1 MKILNKFIINDLK
14 LNKSRTINT
23 IIGIT
28 ISSAL
33 IFFVM
38 CIFYSFKETF
48 YRQTLNTTGNYYA
61 TFYNVSSDYKDNILN
76 NESVT
81 SKFYTQSVGYSEIEN
96 SNGKPYMYLMEF
108 DKEALN
114 NQGIKLIDGQLP
126 SNSNEIIISEQI
138 NSKAGKNFKI
148 GDKITLD
155 VYRLKTND
163 NDELNQDYIY
173 NKDSFKSM
181 DFIKEEVL
189 KKEYTIV
196 GIIEKPNQHIETDSS
211 SGYTVISL
219 ISELRDNVNIS
230 VKFKNPKET
239 VDIVNSINQELGEN
253 AKKSIINY
261 DLLSFLGVNQSYELI
276 ISSIFLIVI
285 TFLIIIVCSVV
296 CIRSNLLLSLSEK
309 VKQYSILLSI
319 GAQRKQ
325 IKKCVFV
332 ESLILGVIGISL
344 GLLIGVF
351 STLGIITIIDGV
363 VKDIDFIFSTSFT
376 AIIIGIILSFITVC
390 ISSMEPIKKISN
402 ISAIDGIKNSESIK
416 VQANEYKTT
425 NLKNILN
432 VGGLISYKNFMR
444 NKEKYQSTIVSLVV
458 SIVLFIALGEFVN
471 YAFEIFETQY
481 GKTDYNISV
490 SYKDIEDEDIKYDTF
505 FSITNMDEVD
515 SYTINRS
522 LAMNADLLKYVDE
535 SNYSIY
541 YKNLGVDEKYNIYI
555 DSLGKDEYVRY
566 INKLNKTYDEC
577 KNKVI
582 FIQNNNTKVE
592 NNKKKVNLFNFN
604 VGDKITGFIENESV
618 ELEIA
623 EITNEVPMGF
633 ENIVNSSGFFIVSD
647 ELLESFNAKYDI
659 KTLLINSSNPS
670 SLCSQIE
677 NVSEKLL
684 VVNREEE
691 MEQDR
696 QKLLII
702 SIFLYL
708 FIIVITLIGITNIIN
723 TINNTITQRSKEYA
737 ILKSIG
743 MTNKEFNYMT
753 NFESFFLCSESLI
766 IGTILGIML
775 SFLIYIFAN
784 KIVELKFEFPIIEI
798 LISLLFLMLIVR
810 KIMNRALKKILRK
823 NIIDTIRSDNI

>member
-1 MKILNKFIINDLK
+1 
-14 LNKSRTINT
+14 
-23 IIGIT
+23 
-28 ISSAL
+28 
-33 IFFVM
+33 
-38 CIFYSFKETF
+38 
-48 YRQTLNTTGNYYA
+48 
-61 TFYNVSSDYKDNILN
+61 
-76 NESVT
+76 
-81 SKFYTQSVGYSEIEN
+81 
-96 SNGKPYMYLMEF
+96 
-108 DKEALN
+108 
-114 NQGIKLIDGQLP
+114 
-126 SNSNEIIISEQI
+126 
-138 NSKAGKNFKI
+138 
-148 GDKITLD
+148 
-155 VYRLKTND
+155 
-163 NDELNQDYIY
+163 
-173 NKDSFKSM
+173 
-181 DFIKEEVL
+181 
-189 KKEYTIV
+189 
-196 GIIEKPNQHIETDSS
+196 
-211 SGYTVISL
+211 
-219 ISELRDNVNIS
+219 
-230 VKFKNPKET
+230 
-239 VDIVNSINQELGEN
+239 
-253 AKKSIINY
+253 
-261 DLLSFLGVNQSYELI
+261 
-276 ISSIFLIVI
+276 
-285 TFLIIIVCSVV
+285 
-296 CIRSNLLLSLSEK
+296 
-309 VKQYSILLSI
+309 
-319 GAQRKQ
+319 
-325 IKKCVFV
+325 
-332 ESLILGVIGISL
+332 
-344 GLLIGVF
+344 
-351 STLGIITIIDGV
+351 
-363 VKDIDFIFSTSFT
+363 
-376 AIIIGIILSFITVC
+376 
-390 ISSMEPIKKISN
+390 
-402 ISAIDGIKNSESIK
+402 
-416 VQANEYKTT
+416 
-425 NLKNILN
+425 
-432 VGGLISYKNFMR
+432 
-444 NKEKYQSTIVSLVV
+444 
-458 SIVLFIALGEFVN
+458 
-471 YAFEIFETQY
+471 
-481 GKTDYNISV
+481 
-490 SYKDIEDEDIKYDTF
+490 
-505 FSITNMDEVD
+505 
-515 SYTINRS
+515 
-522 LAMNADLLKYVDE
+522 MNADLLKYVDE